1 MQALQ
6 ALRKLMHISNRI
18 VKSQLP
24 VYQAADVCNHVCT
37 CKIIARDNGVGISAH
52 NLPCLPIH
60 KRKIRKIPFFFTTIH
75 ILFLYVNIGFLIS
88 YLLHIFSLPL
98 EFFYVFSSF
107 ENSKLNFIELL
118 LFVLLLSFSFIDI
131 LIQILEDQIFT
142 ILVFNIINNNI
153 SLRII

>member
-1 MQALQ
+1 MYAT
-6 ALRKLMHISNRI
+6 M
-18 VKSQLP
+18 
-24 VYQAADVCNHVCT
+24 Y
-37 CKIIARDNGVGISAH
+37 ARARLLHATMGLVLYSAH

-118 LFVLLLSFSFIDI
+118 LFVLLLSFSFRYIDTNPGR
-131 LIQILEDQIFT
+131 LDFYNSC
-142 ILVFNIINNNI
+142 F
-153 SLRII
+153 